1 MKPTMLSVV
10 LPAAA
15 MVALIL
21 TWPGTSWAQPSRC
34 YKGCQIPAKSAVVP
48 KYFACL
54 GVRKGSEC
62 SVCPGRPGGQA
73 IQLLTGKTLSCFKA
87 CANGFAWNPESR
99 QCCPAQGQ
107 APAPGAA
114 GVDNAELIIAPATS
128 DGRSRVR
135 DLFRALK
142 QLVLESILLPMTKS
156 EKWTVL
162 KKDVEAVKKAAAA
175 RGLVVIELGA

>member
-73 IQLLTGKTLSCFKA
+73 IQLLTGKTRSTVAGDWEALDDGRLCF
-87 CANGFAWNPESR
+87 
-99 QCCPAQGQ
+99 
-107 APAPGAA
+107 A
-114 GVDNAELIIAPATS
+114 GVWTAKSGRRFARTCFAHKLK
-128 DGRSRVR
+128 DGHIYQRRLPKGEWYV
-135 DLFRALK
+135 FRHDPEQEGDQK
-142 QLVLESILLPMTKS
+142 LVTGDQ
-156 EKWTVL
+156 T
-162 KKDVEAVKKAAAA
+162 
-175 RGLVVIELGA
+175 R